1 MYEIIDGQRRC
12 VDLIEVQAQCVYPLM
27 STFLSF
33 SFIIHHSR
41 SDFSFYIKPHKSDI
55 QSLFQLQS
63 SHSHNVE
70 KRSLDGGEE
79 SQA

>member
-1 MYEIIDGQRRC
+1 VE
-12 VDLIEVQAQCVYPLM
+12 LIEVRAQSVYPM